1 MEHPAIPR
9 LRWPSADEIA
19 GAVMSAFLLV
29 VYIAAA
35 LAALAIGLSS
45 GPLGARTATV
55 IVGAPLGV
63 AAVASR
69 VLFARSVGL

>member
-1 MEHPAIPR
+1 MQHPAMPR
-9 LRWPSADEIA
+9 LRRPSAAEIA
-19 GAVMSAFLLV
+19 GAVMSAFFLV

-35 LAALAIGLSS
+35 LAALALGLSS

-55 IVGAPLGV
+55 IVAARLGV

-69 VLFARSVGL
+69 VLFARRVGL